1 MFNANFSN
9 ISAIS
14 WHEHKGTIGTI
25 TEKKQLTP
33 IQLVFALTQ
42 QGQEITIYS
51 I

>member
-33 IQLVFALTQ
+33 IKLVFALTQ
-42 QGQEITIYS
+42 QGL
-51 I
+51 